1 MKASVKQ
8 IAIATYFVVRFYGV
22 TIYEKLLLQIKK
34 KVSFFVF
41 IYLSNFRIIISS
53 LIKEKDN

>member
-1 MKASVKQ
+1 
-8 IAIATYFVVRFYGV
+8 V

-53 LIKEKDN
+53 LIKEKYN